1 MASTRV
7 MILSSSFGD
16 GHMQVALSIREALT
30 DLCPTARV
38 ETIDYYQYVSPLLN
52 RVVRSVYIK
61 SFVLFPFLYGLSY
74 RIVDEPTLE
83 PTLPKKVL
91 NSVGKQRLWTL
102 LAERKPDVIVNT
114 FPSTG
119 GVVSILKEEM
129 GLNVPCVTII
139 TDYDF
144 HSQWVHR
151 NMDLYCV
158 ATPDIKRNMQRLGIE
173 SARIISTGI
182 PIRRRFFLPFSPDR
196 VREAHSLKPTSPTV
210 LVMAGAYGVLPDVRG
225 ICRILAAFSPHLQV
239 AVVCGRN
246 ARLHRQLADTYGS
259 HPSFRIFSYMEN
271 IQELM
276 GIADLIIT
284 KAGCLTI
291 TEALHMHLPILIYR
305 PVPGQE
311 TKNTEFLLNRKV
323 ARTATSLPEL
333 ETVLEQLFS
342 PCGLNGLASLKKELA
357 AWSPVDSSR
366 IIAQQVLSLGG
377 LTVSGNRNLPVNG

>member
-30 DLCPTARV
+30 DLCPSARV

-52 RVVRSVYIK
+52 RVVRTAYIK

-91 NSVGKQRLWTL
+91 NSVGKQRLWAL
-102 LAERKPDVIVNT
+102 LAEREPAVIVNT

-119 GVVSILKEEM
+119 GVVSMLKEEM

-144 HSQWVHR
+144 HSQWIHR

-158 ATPDIKRNMQRLGIE
+158 ATPEIKRNMQRLGIE
-173 SARIISTGI
+173 ANRIITTGI
-182 PIRRRFFLPFSPDR
+182 PIRRRFFTPFSPDR
-196 VREAHSLKPTSPTV
+196 VREAHNLVPDRPTV

-225 ICRILAAFSPHLQV
+225 ICRILASFQPHLQV

-246 ARLHRQLADTYGS
+246 SKLHQQLVETYGG
-259 HPSFRIFSYMEN
+259 HPHFRIFSYMEN
-271 IQELM
+271 MQELM
-276 GIADLIIT
+276 GIADLIVT

-323 ARTATSLPEL
+323 ALTATSLREL
-333 ETVLEQLFS
+333 GTVLQQLFS
-342 PCGLNGLASLKKELA
+342 DNGLLSLKREMASWL
-357 AWSPVDSSR
+357 PVDSSR
-366 IIAQQVLSLGG
+366 LIAQQVLALAGQS
-377 LTVSGNRNLPVNG
+377 VDSRSDQPANG

>member
-16 GHMQVALSIREALT
+16 GHMQVALSVREALT
-30 DLCPTARV
+30 ELCPSARV

-52 RVVRSVYIK
+52 RVVRSAYIK

-74 RIVDEPTLE
+74 RFVDEPTLE
-83 PTLPKKVL
+83 PTLPKTVL
-91 NSVGKQRLWTL
+91 NNVGKQRFWAL
-102 LAERKPDVIVNT
+102 LAERQPAVIVNT

-119 GVVSILKEEM
+119 GVVSILKEKM

-158 ATPDIKRNMQRLGIE
+158 ATPDIKRNMQRLGIDGT
-173 SARIISTGI
+173 RIISTGI
-182 PIRRRFFLPFSPDR
+182 PIRRRFFAPFSADR
-196 VREAHSLKPTSPTV
+196 VRQTHSLGSDKPTV
-210 LVMAGAYGVLPDVRG
+210 FVMAGAYGVLPDVRG
-225 ICRILAAFSPHLQV
+225 ICQLLASFQPQLQV
-239 AVVCGRN
+239 VVVCGRN
-246 ARLHRQLADTYGS
+246 SRLHQQLVETYGD
-259 HPSFRIFSYMEN
+259 HPRFRIFSYLEN

-291 TEALHMHLPILIYR
+291 TEALHMHLPIVIYR

-323 ARTATSLPEL
+323 ALTATNLRELRTA
-333 ETVLEQLFS
+333 LEQLFLDNCLQS
-342 PCGLNGLASLKKELA
+342 IKREMAS
-357 AWSPVDSSR
+357 WPPVDSSR
-366 IIAQQVLSLGG
+366 LIAQQVLALAGQPVENHSD
-377 LTVSGNRNLPVNG
+377 LPANG